1 MCYSNESLT
10 VIFDSSLTQQQQLH
24 FFGGFLAVL
33 AQIPVNHFGSLG
45 RGFIFLAHGTAHGS
59 ECALQG
65 YGFMSIDLWE
75 KNKRYYPFKA
85 TMFFK

>member
-65 YGFMSIDLWE
+65 YGFMSIDL
-75 KNKRYYPFKA
+75 
-85 TMFFK
+85 